1 MRGFSFSFLGSQGI
15 ILDLYNPFSCQF
27 ETALS
32 NIDGVLSFSVLLAAQ
47 ELSLSRFRFKN
58 CLIYKAVVP
67 SPSLIQVGTFLAPG
81 YLEEVMSMT
90 DSQFP
95 ASNRTI
101 KVIDDERELVAVVR
115 TMLEEKGFNVTCA
128 YIGLELFASLK
139 EQKPDLIL
147 LDIMMPQMGG
157 LEELTRFKEDPSI
170 PFIPVILLTE
180 KADDEDVM
188 VGYKR
193 GADFYITKPFTK
205 DQLLDGFNSILS

>member
-1 MRGFSFSFLGSQGI
+1 
-15 ILDLYNPFSCQF
+15 
-27 ETALS
+27 
-32 NIDGVLSFSVLLAAQ
+32 
-47 ELSLSRFRFKN
+47 
-58 CLIYKAVVP
+58 
-67 SPSLIQVGTFLAPG
+67 
-81 YLEEVMSMT
+81 MT
-90 DSQFP
+90 DSHFP

-101 KVIDDERELVAVVR
+101 KVIDDERELVAVVC
-115 TMLEEKGFNVTCA
+115 TMLEQKGFNVTCA

-139 EQKPDLIL
+139 EKKPNFIL
-147 LDIMMPQMGG
+147 LDIMTPEMDW
-157 LEELTRFKEDPSI
+157 LEVLTRFKEDPSM